1 MDLDT
6 LSKIALAALPV
17 IGAGLQLVRGQR
29 GTRKRLKEDLEL
41 LALMPEGIE
50 ARSTMLEHLDKQVR
64 KLMSGDDE
72 LRRDPIGIG
81 MGIVVLSGAAILG
94 YFAVRDSAWWWIA
107 FFPVAIFGMAGLLS
121 SMSKRPRDDRGRIV
135 S

>member
-6 LSKIALAALPV
+6 L
-17 IGAGLQLVRGQR
+17 
-29 GTRKRLKEDLEL
+29 
-41 LALMPEGIE
+41 
-50 ARSTMLEHLDKQVR
+50 EHLDHQVR

-72 LRRDPIGIG
+72 LRRDSIGVG

-107 FFPVAIFGMAGLLS
+107 FFPVAIFGTAGLLSSMSAGLLS
-121 SMSKRPRDDRGRIV
+121 SMSKKPRDDRGRIIG
-135 S
+135 